1 MSLHFYATK
10 NRNCRRGDNVY
21 VKYDSKW
28 GEMVLNLSNQGALKG
43 LWFIGQKYFPK
54 LDGEIYYVD
63 EIHSLPNE
71 MLEVITKVITQ
82 LKEYENGKRKE
93 FNLKLEP
100 EGTFFQKEVWKIL
113 LSIPYGKT
121 ITYGE
126 IGDQVARKLNKKSM
140 SAQAV
145 GQAVG
150 HNPISVIIPCHRVI
164 GKKNELTGYAGG
176 IEKKI
181 ALLELEG
188 VL

>member
-1 MSLHFYATK
+1 MNK
-10 NRNCRRGDNVY
+10 NVY

-28 GEMVLNLSNQGALKG
+28 GEMVLCLSDNGTLKG
-43 LWFIGQKYFPK
+43 VWFIGQKYFPK
-54 LDGEIYYVD
+54 IDAKIQYVNEID
-63 EIHSLPNE
+63 SLTYE
-71 MLEVITKVITQ
+71 MGKAVGKVLTQ
-82 LKEYENGKRKE
+82 LKEYESGKRKE
-93 FNLKLEP
+93 FDLKLEP
-100 EGTFFQKEVWKIL
+100 EGTIFQKEVWKL
-113 LSIPYGKT
+113 LLRIPYGKT

-126 IGDQVARKLNKKSM
+126 IGNQVAHKLNKKSM

-164 GKKNELTGYAGG
+164 GKNNELTGYAGG

-188 VL
+188 II

>member
-1 MSLHFYATK
+1 MADY
-10 NRNCRRGDNVY
+10 VY

-28 GEMVLNLSNQGALKG
+28 GEMLLCLSVKGAVKG
-43 LWFIGQKYFPK
+43 LWFTGQKYFPK
-54 LDGEIYYVD
+54 LVGEIKDVD
-63 EIHSLPNE
+63 QIYSLPNE
-71 MLEVITKVITQ
+71 IQEVIGMVFTQ
-82 LKEYENGKRKE
+82 LKEYENGERNK
-93 FNLKLEP
+93 FDLKLEP
-100 EGTFFQKEVWKIL
+100 NGTLFQKQVWKIL

-126 IGDQVARKLNKKSM
+126 IGEQVARALNKKSM

-176 IEKKI
+176 IDKKI
-181 ALLELEG
+181 ALLEREG